1 MPQVFAPLVAAI
13 GITGTAATVVSSAL
27 ALGATTAAQYV
38 IGQATTQKPES
49 GTKLQAVGGGTINQA
64 ILLGEKET
72 AGSLIYRGSYGYE
85 NRTPNS
91 HHVRVYACSDAPADG
106 MMTHVWADGGKRAL
120 GETEEY
126 EGYPVPYFDE
136 DGANRLWIK
145 ALTGSQTTAN
155 GYLRAKFGEDASRPW
170 MDDMIGRQRTIV
182 IVTQRLYK
190 KKPRGLIDCRFV
202 FRGMPVY
209 DWRQDSTN
217 GGSGSQRWGSEATY
231 VLRRNAI
238 VLAYNIARGVMVA
251 GEVIYGGPNF
261 PARRFD
267 RDSWTAAA
275 NVADEDLELAS
286 GGTIKRGAGGAEI
299 SLDEEPL
306 TVIERLLA
314 SAGYRM
320 VISGGVMKLASMA
333 AGASVMSFTDDDV
346 VVTQDATQRLFP
358 AREDIANVITGAY
371 TSPEDAGES
380 KPYRERSRPAYVT
393 EDGGERRARELN
405 LPYVRHGVQAQ
416 KLASLALNDNRRFR
430 SHVVYLPSIA
440 RKLEPGDAVTF
451 TSDEYGYSAKK
462 FLLGDVV
469 LNDDGLVS
477 AAIRE
482 ADATDADF
490 PTSDQQV
497 DTAGVYGDI
506 VAETQVAVFTASPAV
521 VKNASGKARIP
532 AIRLAWETEAD
543 DVDARSMRY
552 WVRRLGD
559 TDIIDSGRFD
569 FEDGTGLISGRLI
582 DALVYEVQCQIAPY
596 SDRDTDRSDWV
607 TVAAGSVK
615 GRASRIASSGF
626 ALMARKSPAL
636 NWSGDT
642 VGQTY
647 VETISVTRAIRVS
660 NDDANPVRL
669 QLSGRLRLNCQD
681 DGSNGDGA
689 SFLIA
694 VLKVEARAPGASDWR
709 DIRNGKSLRLESRA
723 AGRANVKPK
732 NGTIREVFSHLPGK
746 KDGGDWRYRVTLIVR
761 HKRGAGREWDRA
773 AVLAGA
779 TLAASWERD

>member
-1 MPQVFAPLVAAI
+1 MPALFAPLVAGL

-38 IGQATTQKPES
+38 IGQATAQKPES
-49 GTKLQAVGGGTINQA
+49 GTKLQAVGGGTVNQS
-64 ILLGEKET
+64 ILLAEKET

-91 HHVRVYACSDAPADG
+91 HHVRVYACSDAPVDG

-126 EGYPVPYFDE
+126 EGYPVPYFAE

-145 ALTGSQTTAN
+145 VLTGSQTTAN
-155 GYLRAKFGEDASRPW
+155 SYLRAKFGADPTRPW
-170 MDDMIGRQRTIV
+170 MEDMIGRKRVIV

-190 KKPRGLIDCRFV
+190 KKPRGLIDCLFV

-217 GGSGSQRWGSEATY
+217 GGSGSQRWGSEASY
-231 VLRRNAI
+231 ALRRNAI

-275 NVADEDLELAS
+275 NNADEDLALAG
-286 GGTIKRGAGGAEI
+286 GGTIKRGAAGAEV

-333 AGASVMSFTDDDV
+333 AGASVMSFTDADV
-346 VVTQDATQRLFP
+346 VVTEEATQRLFP
-358 AREDIANVITGAY
+358 AREDIANVITGTY
-371 TSPEDAGES
+371 TSPDDAGEP
-380 KPYRERSRPAYVT
+380 KPFRERSRAAYVA

-451 TSDEYGYSAKK
+451 TSDDYSYSAKK

-490 PTSDQQV
+490 PTSDQQPETV
-497 DTAGVYGDI
+497 GVYGDI
-506 VAETQVAVFTASPAV
+506 VADTQVATFTASPAT

-532 AIRLAWETEAD
+532 AIRLEWPTNEN
-543 DVDARSMRY
+543 DVDSRLMRY

-559 TDIIDSGRFD
+559 EEIVASGRFD
-569 FEDGTGLISGRLI
+569 FEDGKGLISGGLL
-582 DALVYEVQCQIAPY
+582 DAGVYQVQCQITPF
-596 SDRDTDRSDWV
+596 SDRDTDRSGWV

-615 GRASRIASSGF
+615 GRASRIASSDFGVR
-626 ALMARKSPAL
+626 LRKSPAL
-636 NWSGDT
+636 NWSGDVIGT
-642 VGQTY
+642 GYT
-647 VETISVTRAIRVS
+647 ETIAITSPIRVS
-660 NDDANPVRL
+660 NDDAEPVRL
-669 QLSGRLRLNCQD
+669 QFSGRLRNAFVD
-681 DGSNGDGA
+681 DGSSGDGA
-689 SFLIA
+689 SYVIS
-694 VLKVEARAPGASDWR
+694 VLKVQARAPGSPTWR
-709 DIRNGKSLRLESRA
+709 DIRNGKTLKVESRA
-723 AGRANVKPK
+723 TGRQNIKAAQKV
-732 NGTIREVFSHLPGK
+732 IRDVFTHFPGK
-746 KDGGDWRYRVTLIVR
+746 KDGGLWLYRVTLSVR
-761 HKRGAGREWDRA
+761 HKRGQGRSWDRA

-779 TLAASWERD
+779 VLGASWERD